1 MVEVGAVALAVPAFL
16 PSGVMAAREH
26 ARITVGTAPG
36 PRSGRWQIDTSDDDV
51 YVTHEGLRNHIKTSL
66 HASGQNHH
74 KMSESGADRWLS
86 AGSDRITM
94 KWGEPEEF
102 APGGRILLEIVIPTD
117 QLMVPH
123 EEPPLRKREGTA
135 LLDPAPPGEATVLS
149 FALIKPG
156 TTVRSPTGLPSALVA
171 SLSLPTR
178 GALVIVATHQPY
190 VELKQAV
197 DAATP
202 EMSAQFAEHVEGRG
216 RPLPIGD
223 QMRAVLWTDLGDASF
238 PHIVEVAVEVR
249 SGRSPY
255 GRRRGPLTRL
265 RRRLART

>member
-1 MVEVGAVALAVPAFL
+1 
-16 PSGVMAAREH
+16 MATHER
-26 ARITVGTAPG
+26 ARIIVGTAPG
-36 PRSGRWQIDTSDDDV
+36 PRSGRWQVDTSDDDV
-51 YVTHEGLRNHIKTSL
+51 YVTHEGLRKDVKTSF

-74 KMSESGADRWLS
+74 KMSEGGADRWLP

-102 APGGRILLEIVIPTD
+102 APSGRTLLEIVIPTD
-117 QLMVPH
+117 HLMVPQ
-123 EEPPLRKREGTA
+123 EEPPLAKRERTA

-149 FALIKPG
+149 FVLIKPG
-156 TTVRSPTGLPSALVA
+156 TTLRPPKGLPSAFIA

-178 GALVIVATHQPY
+178 GALVIVATYQAY
-190 VELKQAV
+190 VDLKHAV
-197 DAATP
+197 DAAMP
-202 EMSAQFAEHVEGRG
+202 EMSTQFVDRVKGGG

-238 PHIVEVAVEVR
+238 PRIVEVAVEVR

-255 GRRRGPLTRL
+255 GRRRGPLTGL
-265 RRRLART
+265 RRRLALT